1 MTFTGPN
8 AVTWG
13 EALAALRDNID
24 SISGWSIIDTS
35 ANGGA
40 TPLTAGEWFVLETP
54 NGENHRLKIRDNRY
68 SGGITMESG
77 PSWDAGNTTWEDR
90 YANDIAQK
98 TGSDGYGDPM
108 AYAPDDRG
116 GERMSMSH
124 SVSYYLDYTDSGW
137 VFYAERNEGDGND
150 EDLAIGMAEL
160 SKTWDFDSAAN
171 RESNYATLWHAQA
184 FNADY
189 DNREKRQWT
198 NFLPAMS
205 GTQSGSTHHGR
216 GMVNPDNNYANYT
229 TTDNVVASSQ
239 YRNNRNNDAIIG
251 THDLW
256 IREESGQ
263 DASHEDT
270 IQDSGANNL
279 YKLLKAHNVAQVGIG
294 MR

>member
-35 ANGGA
+35 TNGDA
-40 TPLTAGEWFVLETP
+40 TPLTTGEWFVLETP
-54 NGENHRLKIRDNRY
+54 NGENHRLKVRGDQY
-68 SGGITMESG
+68 SSGINMESG
-77 PSWDAGNTTWEDR
+77 PSWDSGNTTWADR
-90 YANDIAQK
+90 YANDIARK
-98 TGSDGYGDPM
+98 TGNDGGGDRM
-108 AYAPDDRG
+108 AYAPDDSG
-116 GERMSMSH
+116 GVHMSMSH
-124 SVSYYLDYTDSGW
+124 SVSYYLDYTESGW

-171 RESNYATLWHAQA
+171 RESNYAILWHAQA
-184 FNADY
+184 Y
-189 DNREKRQWT
+189 DGHDSDRRKRQWT
-198 NFLPAMS
+198 NFLPAMN
-205 GTQSGSTHHGR
+205 GTQSGSTHHGW

-256 IREESGQ
+256 ILEESGQ